1 MNKKKSPMSQAQKR
15 LWYDDQI
22 NEKASSRNTMFVAFE
37 LKGQVNQKVLNKVF
51 TSLTKKHDALR
62 FSFIEEN
69 QGASLRANY
78 VGGKRKPRIHLLY
91 NAVNSYLSLCTEK
104 VTILE

>member
-1 MNKKKSPMSQAQKR
+1 MITATVFMKKTHYKHH
-15 LWYDDQI
+15 
-22 NEKASSRNTMFVAFE
+22 NNG
-37 LKGQVNQKVLNKVF
+37 LKTNITVF
-51 TSLTKKHDALR
+51 
-62 FSFIEEN
+62 